1 MPLMKINAY
10 SQAQLVS
17 NLLDGDLTC
26 AELAEV
32 TGLHSVTVLEYCRE
46 LYRARAV
53 HIVRWEADARGY
65 STVKVYKLGRGKDAP
80 RPKLTPAAMAQA
92 RKTSAAA
99 LAAGTRRSHERS
111 AARSLPGRAALG
123 GSRYPAAPSALT
135 GGPRGRV
142 ARAGPRGSPGT

>member
-1 MPLMKINAY
+1 MKINAY

-32 TGLHSVTVLEYCRE
+32 TGLHYVTVLEYCRE

-80 RPKLTPAAMAQA
+80 RPKLTPAQRQA
-92 RKTSAAA
+92 RHRERVKAMQAAA
-99 LAAGTRRSHERS
+99 VTAG
-111 AARSLPGRAALG
+111 
-123 GSRYPAAPSALT
+123 
-135 GGPRGRV
+135 RGRWV
-142 ARAGPRGSPGT
+142 QSANGRLRFERIECA